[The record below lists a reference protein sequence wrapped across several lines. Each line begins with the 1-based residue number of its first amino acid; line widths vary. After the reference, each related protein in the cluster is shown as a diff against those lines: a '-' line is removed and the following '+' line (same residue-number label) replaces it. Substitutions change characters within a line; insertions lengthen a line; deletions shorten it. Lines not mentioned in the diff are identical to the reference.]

1 MGVQGVAP
9 GTVAG
14 RLSASARASLKS
26 IARISEIIWSKSMA
40 LVYQPCLRSG
50 CERAG
55 RRL

>member
-9 GTVAG
+9 GMVAG